1 MEKLNLIAVLFFCY
15 QRFDLAHLG
24 PNQFPFI
31 YCFYYKILKRGLWLC
46 FLLMAEICEV
56 GWLVMEGSMA

>member
-31 YCFYYKILKRGLWLC
+31 YCFYYKILKRGLVA
-46 FLLMAEICEV
+46 LLSAD
-56 GWLVMEGSMA
+56 GGNL